1 MSRDEI
7 LALAIKTGKIRF
19 DEQICADFDWKDFDD
34 EKFTPLDI
42 YIMKHYVY
50 ILKSEKDKLFYVG
63 YTKDHVER
71 IKLHNSGQVPSTRT
85 RKPLTIVYYEVCLN
99 QKDATH
105 REKYLKSTWG
115 KRYIKNRLK
124 NYLTG

>member
-19 DEQICADFDWKDFDD
+19 DKQICADFDWKDFDD

-50 ILKSEKDKLFYVG
+50 ILRSEKDKIFYVEH
-63 YTKDHVER
+63 TKNLDQRV
-71 IKLHNSGQVPSTRT
+71 
-85 RKPLTIVYYEVCLN
+85 
-99 QKDATH
+99 
-105 REKYLKSTWG
+105 
-115 KRYIKNRLK
+115 
-124 NYLTG
+124 NYQ